1 MQFPFSI
8 LPFIFCSN
16 LKFRVLVF
24 CKFFI
29 IIYLISITYSHADN
43 KDKII
48 KKLQNTENLNFKF
61 EQNINGKI
69 ENGNCTIQYPK
80 KIYCKYIKNNK
91 ILVSNGKSLVI
102 KTISSFYRYPLK
114 KTPLN
119 LILDKS
125 FLISRI
131 PYLKEEM
138 INTSYINFKILE
150 NDNEF
155 NIFFDSETFNLI
167 GWQTKDIYQN
177 VNVTYLSSIE
187 VNQQVD
193 KDLFKLPIQN

>member
-1 MQFPFSI
+1 MFKY
-8 LPFIFCSN
+8 LFIF
-16 LKFRVLVF
+16 
-24 CKFFI
+24 
-29 IIYLISITYSHADN
+29 IYLILFSNSRADN

-48 KKLQNTENLNFKF
+48 ENLKNTENLNFKF
-61 EQNINGKI
+61 EQNIDGKI

-102 KTISSFYRYPLK
+102 KTRTSFYRYPLN

-119 LILDKS
+119 LILNKN
-125 FLISRI
+125 FLIKKIENLNERI
-131 PYLKEEM
+131 IDK
-138 INTSYINFKILE
+138 TYINFEIVE
-150 NDNEF
+150 NDSEI
-155 NIFFDSETFNLI
+155 NIFFDGKNFNLV

-177 VNVTYLSSIE
+177 VNVTYLSSIQ

-193 KDLFKLPIQN
+193 DDLFKLPAQN

>member
-1 MQFPFSI
+1 MFKY
-8 LPFIFCSN
+8 L
-16 LKFRVLVF
+16 
-24 CKFFI
+24 FI
-29 IIYLISITYSHADN
+29 IIYLISIAFSHADN

-48 KKLQNTENLNFKF
+48 KNLQNTETLNFKF

-131 PYLKEEM
+131 PYLKEEV

-155 NIFFDSETFNLI
+155 SIFFDSETFNLI

>member
-1 MQFPFSI
+1 MF
-8 LPFIFCSN
+8 
-16 LKFRVLVF
+16 KY
-24 CKFFI
+24 FFI
-29 IIYLISITYSHADN
+29 LIFFILFSNTKASD

-48 KKLQNTENLNFKF
+48 EKLQNTENLNFKF

-80 KIYCKYIKNNK
+80 KIYCKYQKNNK

-102 KTISSFYRYPLK
+102 KTRTSFYRYPLN

-119 LILDKS
+119 LILDKN
-125 FLISRI
+125 FLIENI
-131 PYLKEEM
+131 YNLEEKKLDK
-138 INTSYINFKILE
+138 TYINFSIVE
-150 NDNEF
+150 NDNEI
-155 NIFFDSETFNLI
+155 NIFFDNKTFNLI

-187 VNQQVD
+187 LNQQVD
-193 KDLFKLPIQN
+193 KKLFKLPTQN